1 MKIQPPNAFVLICAV
16 LVLVGAMTWIVPA
29 GKFERIDKEI
39 PGVGKRSLVVR
50 DSFQALPSEQ
60 STPQSPWAWLQAPIR
75 AFSDPEHSAAEIVG
89 FILLV
94 GGAFGVLHK
103 TGAILAAIAWLAARA
118 GPQSR
123 FVMIPLL
130 MFAFSLGGALFGMAE
145 ETIPFI
151 LVTVPLAVALGFDTL
166 TGIAIPF
173 FGSQLG
179 FSTAFANPFTLGIAK
194 GIAEQPIGEGYTYR
208 VWLWGLTTA
217 LGAALVVWHASRVAS
232 NPARSLTPKLDDYW
246 RAQVPAADGQ
256 HALTERHVVVLA
268 LFLAAMVM
276 LGWGSVE
283 MGWYITEL
291 AALFLGMALVC
302 GLAGGLRL
310 RDTANAFV
318 DGAKDLCGAAVLVAF
333 SRAVLIIAE
342 DGQIIDTVLNAAA
355 SSMSGFSPIAATEVM
370 LVFQS
375 GMNFFVPSGS
385 GQAALVMPV
394 MTPLADLLHVHRENA
409 ILAYQFGDGFTN
421 LIVPTNAVLMGVL
434 SVARMEYST
443 WFRWIWKVQLGLL
456 LLAAIYLA
464 LSPFHA

>member
-16 LVLVGAMTWIVPA
+16 LVVVGVLTWIVPP
-29 GKFERIDKEI
+29 GKFDRIKQKTPAGEKE
-39 PGVGKRSLVVR
+39 LVVHGSYR
-50 DSFQALPSEQ
+50 DLPTESA
-60 STPQSPWAWLQAPIR
+60 TPQSPWQWLQAPIK
-75 AFSDPEHSAAEIVG
+75 AFYDKDHSAADVVG

-103 TGAILAAIAWLAARA
+103 TGAILAAIAWLTSRA
-118 GPQSR
+118 GPRNR
-123 FVMIPLL
+123 FLMIPVL

-145 ETIPFI
+145 ETIPFV
-151 LVTVPLAVALGFDTL
+151 LVTVPLAVALRFDTL

-179 FSTAFANPFTLGIAK
+179 FSTAFVNPFTLGIAK
-194 GIAEQPIGEGYTYR
+194 GIAGQDISVGYSYR
-208 VWLWGLTTA
+208 VTLWAITTLLGSA
-217 LGAALVVWHASRVAS
+217 LILWHAARVARDPS
-232 NPARSLTPKLDDYW
+232 RSLTPQLDAYW
-246 RAQVPAADGQ
+246 RTRVAEPGSAAATLTAR
-256 HALTERHVVVLA
+256 HLAVLIAFAL
-268 LFLAAMVM
+268 AMVT
-276 LGWGSVE
+276 LAYGSTSLD
-283 MGWYITEL
+283 WYITEL

-302 GLAGGLRL
+302 GLLGGLRL
-310 RDTANAFV
+310 GQVADSFV

-333 SRAVLIIAE
+333 SRAVLIIA
-342 DGQIIDTVLNAAA
+342 DHGQIIDPILNAAA
-355 SSMSGFSPIAATEVM
+355 NSMSGLSPIAASEVM
-370 LVFQS
+370 LAFQS

-443 WFRWIWKVQLGLL
+443 WFRWIWKIQIGLF

>member
-16 LVLVGAMTWIVPA
+16 LVVVGVLTWIVPP
-29 GKFERIDKEI
+29 GKFDRAERKLKDGSTKT
-39 PGVGKRSLVVR
+39 LVVAG
-50 DSFQALPSEQ
+50 SFQPLETA
-60 STPQSPWAWLQAPIR
+60 TPQTPWDWLMSPLAGFEQ
-75 AFSDPEHSAAEIVG
+75 AAEVVG

-103 TGAILAAIAWLAARA
+103 TGAILAAIAWLTARA
-118 GPQSR
+118 GPRNR
-123 FVMIPLL
+123 FLMIPVL
-130 MFAFSLGGALFGMAE
+130 MFAFSLGGAIFGMAE
-145 ETIPFI
+145 ETIPFV
-151 LVTVPLAVALGFDTL
+151 LVTVPLAVALGFDTM

-179 FSTAFANPFTLGIAK
+179 FSTAFLNPFTLGIAK
-194 GIAEQPIGEGYTYR
+194 GIADQNIEEGFGYR
-208 VWLWGLTTA
+208 LFLWAITTT
-217 LGAALVVWHASRVAS
+217 LGAALVVWHASRVARDPS
-232 NPARSLTPKLDDYW
+232 RSLTPALDEYW
-246 RAQVPAADGQ
+246 RGRVPQSSATSTLTTQHLLVLGAFAAS
-256 HALTERHVVVLA
+256 
-268 LFLAAMVM
+268 M
-276 LGWGSVE
+276 LLLGYGAFDPD
-283 MGWYITEL
+283 WYIPQIAAVFLIMTL
-291 AALFLGMALVC
+291 AC
-302 GLAGGLRL
+302 GLLGGLRPGQMA
-310 RDTANAFV
+310 DSFV

-333 SRAVLIIAE
+333 SRAVLVVAE
-342 DGQIIDTVLNAAA
+342 KGQIIDPILNAAA
-355 SSMSGFSPIAATEVM
+355 NSMSGLSPIAASEVM
-370 LVFQS
+370 LAFQS

-443 WFRWIWKVQLGLL
+443 WFRWIWKVQIGLF